1 MDTANFRPPTIEDT
15 TADHADDVVAIRQ
28 VIADVETGFNTN
40 DAVLAVDHFAEN
52 ASVVTAVGVEITG
65 RAAVL
70 EHHRAGL
77 AGPLAD
83 ERASYELSDVVFLRP
98 DVAVAHKHAW
108 ALDAD
113 GERTDS
119 DHAMVALYVLVR
131 EQGRWWVASRQNTLV
146 GSFG

>member
-1 MDTANFRPPTIEDT
+1 MDTPDPQPPTIEDDT
-15 TADHADDVVAIRQ
+15 TDHTDDVAAIRQ

-40 DAVLAVDHFAEN
+40 DAELAAKHFSEN
-52 ASVVTAVGVEITG
+52 ASVVTAVGTEITG

-70 EHHRAGL
+70 EHHRVGL

-83 ERASYELSDVVFLRP
+83 ERAAYELSDVGFLRP
-98 DVAVAHKHAW
+98 DVAIAHKHAW
-108 ALDAD
+108 VLDAD
-113 GERTDS
+113 GARTES